1 MKLRILDDS
10 LRLRLPKSEVDQL
23 RDTGRVEAAVHF
35 GPGPRQ
41 RLVYALVVAPDAQ
54 RICAVITEGEI
65 AVHLP
70 QPVAHAWADGD
81 EVSLRGEQAI
91 GDGRSLSLLIEKD
104 FKCLVPREGEEEY
117 DGFANPKASC

>member
-1 MKLRILDDS
+1 M
-10 LRLRLPKSEVDQL
+10 
-23 RDTGRVEAAVHF
+23 EAAIHF

-54 RICAVITEGEI
+54 RMSAVITESEI

-70 QPVAHAWADGD
+70 EAVAHAWVDGD
-81 EVSLRGEQAI
+81 EVSLQGEQAV
-91 GDGRSLSLLIEKD
+91 GEGRTLSLLVEKD
-104 FKCLVPREGEEEY
+104 YKCLTPRKGEEDY